1 MNDLIVKYNGA
12 LVTTQNKISK
22 LTNNNEISIQKLI
35 RTYKADLEEFGIL
48 EFENQLIINS
58 KNVKNYKKI
67 YYLNE
72 QQATLLLT
80 YMKNSESVRNAKKVL
95 VFAFYQMKEKLR
107 SLEQEQ
113 EKARFKSLSDENL
126 RLNSLNHHQKI
137 GYKSQ
142 LEQQKTNFNNEIK
155 ALKYDLIQT
164 KEELDAC
171 KGALEVLKRRKDFG
185 NEENLRLLQEELA
198 KYGLVIFNE
207 LDFALW
213 SENLTK
219 NIIGETKRKLDD
231 LTRHNYEL
239 LKEKFDKRISY
250 FKDKK

>member
-1 MNDLIVKYNGA
+1 MGFTGEKAYKW
-12 LVTTQNKISK
+12 KIEFIK
-22 LTNNNEISIQKLI
+22 AFNEMEKTL
-35 RTYKADLEEFGIL
+35 
-48 EFENQLIINS
+48 
-58 KNVKNYKKI
+58 KN
-67 YYLNE
+67 
-72 QQATLLLT
+72 
-80 YMKNSESVRNAKKVL
+80 
-95 VFAFYQMKEKLR
+95 
-107 SLEQEQ
+107 LEQEKMQ
-113 EKARFKSLSDENL
+113 KLAFHQSL
-126 RLNSLNHHQKI
+126 

-171 KGALEVLKRRKDFG
+171 KGALEVLKRRKDFN

-239 LKEKFDKRISY
+239 LKEKFDKRL
-250 FKDKK
+250 KVKN

>member
-1 MNDLIVKYNGA
+1 MSNLVVINGIN
-12 LVTTQNKISK
+12 V
-22 LTNNNEISIQKLI
+22 
-35 RTYKADLEEFGIL
+35 
-48 EFENQLIINS
+48 EFEVVGTQTHTTSLDIAAVFEKRHDNIIAQIKALPQDDFTHLNFKAS
-58 KNVKNYKKI
+58 NYKDSTGRILPCYNLTRDGFSLLVMGFTGEKAYKWKI
-67 YYLNE
+67 EFIKAFNE
-72 QQATLLLT
+72 MEKRL
-80 YMKNSESVRNAKKVL
+80 KNLEIEKH
-95 VFAFYQMKEKLR
+95 EKLAFHQ
-107 SLEQEQ
+107 SL
-113 EKARFKSLSDENL
+113 
-126 RLNSLNHHQKI
+126 

-171 KGALEVLKRRKDFG
+171 KGALEVLKRRKDFN
-185 NEENLRLLQEELA
+185 NEENLRLLQKELA

-207 LDFALW
+207 LDFTLW

-219 NIIGETKRKLDD
+219 NIIGETKRRLDD
-231 LTRHNYEL
+231 LTKHNYEL

>member
-1 MNDLIVKYNGA
+1 MNDLVYSLNGG
-12 LVTTQNKISK
+12 LVTDQNKISTISK
-22 LTNNNEISIQKLI
+22 VDINSIQRLI
-35 RTYKADLEEFGIL
+35 RNYKQDLECFGEL
-48 EFENQLIINS
+48 GFELQKIAKTN
-58 KNVKNYKKI
+58 KKI